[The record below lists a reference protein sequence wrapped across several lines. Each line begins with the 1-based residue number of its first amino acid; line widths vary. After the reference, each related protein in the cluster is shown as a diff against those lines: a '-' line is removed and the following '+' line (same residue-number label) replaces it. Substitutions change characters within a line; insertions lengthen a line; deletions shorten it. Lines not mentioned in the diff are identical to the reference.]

1 MFFRLP
7 FKIFVF
13 AVLLL
18 AVSLTSVVSFGQGSE
33 QAKAPE
39 WFRNAV
45 VKKRAGMN
53 LKTAPE
59 FIDDLWNAIYTIG
72 TKYYVPPT
80 LIAAIISVES
90 NFANVKGVGDVV
102 GMMQISIS
110 TAKNISKLLG
120 LEQPKN
126 GWDELLTNYW
136 LNITYGTAYIAY
148 LYKKHGTFQ
157 KALEEYN
164 NGKNK
169 TKYAQLILQQYSLYE
184 SLHSSEMI
192 NKQQLVINNPESSS
206 GFLQN
211 SSETTNASN
220 TAGATNSQQ
229 SSDAS
234 DTSNTS
240 EIKVPPLFG
249 VAGN

>member
-1 MFFRLP
+1 VFFSSS
-7 FKIFVF
+7 FKLFVF
-13 AVLLL
+13 AILLFT
-18 AVSLTSVVSFGQGSE
+18 VSLTSVVSFGQDGE
-33 QAKAPE
+33 QTKSPD

-53 LKTAPE
+53 LKTALE
-59 FIDDLWNAIYTIG
+59 FVDDLWNAIYTIS
-72 TKYYVPPT
+72 TKYNVPPT
-80 LIAAIISVES
+80 LIAAVISVES
-90 NFANVKGVGDVV
+90 NFANVKGAGDVV

-110 TAKNISKLLG
+110 TAKGISKLLG

-126 GWDELLTNYW
+126 GWNELLTNYW

-169 TKYAQLILQQYSLYE
+169 TKYAQLILQQYDFYE
-184 SLHSSEMI
+184 SLHSAEMR
-192 NKQQLVINNPESSS
+192 NKQQLDINNSAT
-206 GFLQN
+206 
-211 SSETTNASN
+211 SSEATDTLNPADS
-220 TAGATNSQQ
+220 TNSQQ
-229 SSDAS
+229 TSDAS
-234 DTSNTS
+234 NTSINTS

>member
-1 MFFRLP
+1 MLFRLP
-7 FKIFVF
+7 FKIVGFV
-13 AVLLL
+13 VLLL
-18 AVSLTSVVSFGQGSE
+18 AVLLTSIVGFGQDGE

-39 WFRNAV
+39 WFRRAV

-59 FIDDLWNAIYTIG
+59 FVDDLWNAIYTIS
-72 TKYYVPPT
+72 TKYDVPPT
-80 LIAAIISVES
+80 LIAAVISVES
-90 NFANVKGVGDVV
+90 NFANVKGAGDVV

-110 TAKNISKLLG
+110 TAKGISKLLG

-126 GWDELLTNYW
+126 GWNELLTNYW

-169 TKYAQLILQQYSLYE
+169 TKYAQLILQQYDFYE
-184 SLHSSEMI
+184 SLHSAEMR
-192 NKQQLVINNPESSS
+192 NKQQLDINNSAT
-206 GFLQN
+206 
-211 SSETTNASN
+211 SSEATGTLN
-220 TAGATNSQQ
+220 TSDSTNSQQ
-229 SSDAS
+229 TSNAS
-234 DTSNTS
+234 DTSTNTS

>member
-18 AVSLTSVVSFGQGSE
+18 AISLTSVVSFGQDGE
-33 QAKAPE
+33 QIKTPN
-39 WFRNAV
+39 WFRSAV
-45 VKKRAGMN
+45 IKKRAGMN

-59 FIDDLWNAIYTIG
+59 LVADLWNAIYTIG
-72 TKYYVPPT
+72 TKYNVPPT
-80 LIAAIISVES
+80 LIAAVISVES
-90 NFANVKGVGDVV
+90 NFANVKGAGDVV

-169 TKYAQLILQQYSLYE
+169 TKYAQLILQQYNLYE
-184 SLHSSEMI
+184 SLHSAEI
-192 NKQQLVINNPESSS
+192 RNKQQLDTDNSAT
-206 GFLQN
+206 
-211 SSETTNASN
+211 SSEATDTLNTTS
-220 TAGATNSQQ
+220 ATNSQPT
-229 SSDAS
+229 SDAS
-234 DTSNTS
+234 NTSVNTS

-249 VAGN
+249 VAGY

>member
-1 MFFRLP
+1 VFFSSS
-7 FKIFVF
+7 FKLFVF
-13 AVLLL
+13 AILLFT
-18 AVSLTSVVSFGQGSE
+18 VSLTSVVSFGQDGE
-33 QAKAPE
+33 QTKSPD

-59 FIDDLWNAIYTIG
+59 FVDDLWNAIYTIS
-72 TKYYVPPT
+72 TKYNVPPT
-80 LIAAIISVES
+80 LIAAVISVES
-90 NFANVKGVGDVV
+90 NFANVKGAGDVV

-110 TAKNISKLLG
+110 TAKGISKLLG

-126 GWDELLTNYW
+126 GWNELLTNYW

-169 TKYAQLILQQYSLYE
+169 TK
-184 SLHSSEMI
+184 
-192 NKQQLVINNPESSS
+192 
-206 GFLQN
+206 
-211 SSETTNASN
+211 
-220 TAGATNSQQ
+220 
-229 SSDAS
+229 
-234 DTSNTS
+234 
-240 EIKVPPLFG
+240 
-249 VAGN
+249 

>member
-18 AVSLTSVVSFGQGSE
+18 AISLTSVVSFGQGGE
-33 QAKAPE
+33 QIKTPD
-39 WFRNAV
+39 WFRSAV
-45 VKKRAGMN
+45 IKKRAGMK
-53 LKTAPE
+53 LQTAPE
-59 FIDDLWNAIYTIG
+59 FVDDLWNAIYTIG
-72 TKYYVPPT
+72 TKYNVPPT
-80 LIAAIISVES
+80 LIAAVISVES
-90 NFANVKGVGDVV
+90 NFANVKGAGDVV

-120 LEQPKN
+120 LEKPKN

-169 TKYAQLILQQYSLYE
+169 TKYAQLILQQYNLYE
-184 SLHSSEMI
+184 SLHSAEI
-192 NKQQLVINNPESSS
+192 RNKQQ
-206 GFLQN
+206 
-211 SSETTNASN
+211 TDTSN
-220 TAGATNSQQ
+220 TTSATNSQPT
-229 SSDAS
+229 SDAS
-234 DTSNTS
+234 NTSVNTS

-249 VAGN
+249 VAGY

>member
-7 FKIFVF
+7 FKVFVF

-18 AVSLTSVVSFGQGSE
+18 AISLTSVVSFGQDGE
-33 QAKAPE
+33 QIKTPN
-39 WFRNAV
+39 WFRSAV
-45 VKKRAGMN
+45 IKKRAGMN

-59 FIDDLWNAIYTIG
+59 FVDDLWNAIYTIG
-72 TKYYVPPT
+72 TKYNVPPT
-80 LIAAIISVES
+80 LIAAVISVES
-90 NFANVKGVGDVV
+90 NFANVKGAGDVV

-120 LEQPKN
+120 LEKPKN

-169 TKYAQLILQQYSLYE
+169 TKYAQLILQQYNLYE
-184 SLHSSEMI
+184 SLHSAEI
-192 NKQQLVINNPESSS
+192 RNKQQ
-206 GFLQN
+206 
-211 SSETTNASN
+211 TDTSN
-220 TAGATNSQQ
+220 TTSATNSQPT
-229 SSDAS
+229 SDAS
-234 DTSNTS
+234 NTSVNTS

-249 VAGN
+249 VAGY